1 MKKILKKVKKEF
13 KHEIEFAKKI
23 GYEGI
28 LIRLSGDSECIYLD
42 SIYNMHTVE
51 DIIVENGWGEDCLM
65 INFSEKSQRVIYM
78 KEAVAA

>member
-1 MKKILKKVKKEF
+1 MKKILKKIKKEF

-28 LIRLSGDSECIYLD
+28 LIRLSGNSGCIYLD

-51 DIIVENGWGEDCLM
+51 DIIVENGWDEDCLM
-65 INFSEKSQRVIYM
+65 IDFTEKSQRIIYR
-78 KEAVAA
+78 KELTVA